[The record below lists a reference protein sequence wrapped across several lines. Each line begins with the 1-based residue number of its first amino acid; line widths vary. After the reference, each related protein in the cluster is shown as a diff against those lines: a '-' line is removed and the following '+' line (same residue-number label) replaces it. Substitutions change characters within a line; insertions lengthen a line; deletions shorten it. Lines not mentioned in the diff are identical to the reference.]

1 MTLTKSMW
9 GAPFALVQLAIAGL
23 VLAAAPVRAA
33 ETEWHDG
40 FNSRT
45 RLVSASLDKDGIR
58 QSYAFVEV
66 AMPKGWKTYWRNPG
80 DAGGVPPGFD
90 WSRSENLGSATVL
103 YAAPHR
109 LTDDAG
115 DTIGYK
121 DHVTFP
127 VLVVAKDAKK
137 PVRLALDMTFG
148 ICKDICV
155 PSQAAHDLEMAPGD
169 AAVVEGANL
178 AVLESVPRAA
188 SDVRPGDPVLKRSA
202 LDTSAAKPKLVLEA
216 VFPGGAGGAD
226 IFIEAPDGLYVPMPG
241 KVGGSGDTLRFEAE
255 LGSGLEPKDLQGKT
269 LTVTLVGPQG
279 QSVVTFK
286 ID

>member
-9 GAPFALVQLAIAGL
+9 GAPSALVQLAIAGL

-148 ICKDICV
+148 ICKDIRDEQSC
-155 PSQAAHDLEMAPGD
+155 SW
-169 AAVVEGANL
+169 NL
-178 AVLESVPRAA
+178 VTE
-188 SDVRPGDPVLKRSA
+188 
-202 LDTSAAKPKLVLEA
+202 LVLPARRGGRA
-216 VFPGGAGGAD
+216 VRLRRAPRPAHLRSGRLDAGAD
-226 IFIEAPDGLYVPMPG
+226 L
-241 KVGGSGDTLRFEAE
+241 
-255 LGSGLEPKDLQGKT
+255 
-269 LTVTLVGPQG
+269 
-279 QSVVTFK
+279 
-286 ID
+286 